1 MAASSPSFVRQASQN
16 LRCVTGWTDYAPDMA
31 AQASYIPDTRW
42 MGQAL
47 DLAKRGVGL
56 TSPNPPV
63 GAIIVSAAGDIIGS
77 GFHRKAGTPHAEIV
91 AIDDAMTLNSRFLPG
106 STLYVTLEPC
116 STQGRTPPCT
126 QTIKD
131 VGIHRVVFGAAD
143 PNPQHTNKSYTVL
156 GASGIQV
163 TGGVLEEECQEIIRP
178 FAKWIMTGIP
188 WVIAKI
194 GQSLDGRITRPP
206 GEPSWI
212 TSDSARSHARRLRL
226 RADAILI
233 GAETLRKDNPR
244 LTLRDADFGT
254 GKEQPWRVVLTRS
267 GRLPVDAHMFTDGFK
282 DRTIVL
288 KNLSFQ
294 EVLVDLGR
302 RGICT
307 VLVEGGGIV
316 IGQAF
321 QSQEVDEVHWYIA
334 PRICGSGRPSFVG
347 LPMPF
352 SIPLD
357 NAKVLPIA
365 DNVCISGYPVWPD
378 MEPETAQSIPQQ
390 EAAASPRPHS
400 SSPTGYPFDTHTP
413 TVLPTPPAFQTA
425 PTIKE
430 P

>member
-1 MAASSPSFVRQASQN
+1 MAARIPS
-16 LRCVTGWTDYAPDMA
+16 
-31 AQASYIPDTRW
+31 IPDARW

-63 GAIIVSAAGDIIGS
+63 GAIVVSAEGEVIGS
-77 GFHRKAGTPHAEIV
+77 GYHRKAGMPHAEIV
-91 AIDDAMTLNSRFLPG
+91 AIDDAMQLNARQLPG
-106 STLYVTLEPC
+106 STIYVTLEPC

-131 VGIHRVVFGAAD
+131 VGISRVVFGAAD
-143 PNPQHTNKSYTVL
+143 PNPKHTNKSYAVL
-156 GASGIQV
+156 GSAGIQV
-163 TGGVLEEECQEIIRP
+163 TGGVLEEECQEMIRP
-178 FAKWIMTGIP
+178 FTKWVMTGLP
-188 WVIAKI
+188 WVIAKV

-206 GEPSWI
+206 GEPAWI

-226 RADAILI
+226 RADAIMI

-244 LTLRDADFGT
+244 LTLRDADVGT

-267 GRLPVDAHMFTDGFK
+267 GRLPPDAHLFTDEFK

-288 KNLSFQ
+288 QNLSF
-294 EVLVDLGR
+294 VDALKEMGR

-321 QSQEVDEVHWYIA
+321 QSHEVDEVHWYIA
-334 PRICGSGRPSFVG
+334 PRICGSGRPSYVG
-347 LPMPF
+347 LPLPY
-352 SIPLD
+352 SIPLEH
-357 NAKVLPIA
+357 AKVLPIA

-378 MEPETAQSIPQQ
+378 LVPAQEPEVVQSDQRFAPP
-390 EAAASPRPHS
+390 AA
-400 SSPTGYPFDTHTP
+400 TP
-413 TVLPTPPAFQTA
+413 AADVPMVGHTPPAFQTA
-425 PTIKE
+425 PPIKIS
-430 P
+430 

>member
-1 MAASSPSFVRQASQN
+1 MAARIPS
-16 LRCVTGWTDYAPDMA
+16 
-31 AQASYIPDTRW
+31 IPDARW

-63 GAIIVSAAGDIIGS
+63 GAIIVSAEGAVIGS
-77 GFHRKAGTPHAEIV
+77 GYHRKAGMPHAEIV
-91 AIDDAMTLNSRFLPG
+91 AIDDAMQLNSRLLPG
-106 STLYVTLEPC
+106 STIYVTLEPC
-116 STQGRTPPCT
+116 STQGRTPACT

-131 VGIHRVVFGAAD
+131 VGIRRVVFGAAD
-143 PNPQHTNKSYTVL
+143 PNPLHTNKSYAVL
-156 GASGIQV
+156 GAAGIQV
-163 TGGVLEEECQEIIRP
+163 TGGVLEEECQDMIRP
-178 FAKWIMTGIP
+178 FTKWIMTGVP
-188 WVIAKI
+188 WVIAKV

-244 LTLRDADFGT
+244 LTLRDADVGT

-267 GRLPVDAHMFTDGFK
+267 GRLPADAHMFTDEFK

-288 KNLSFQ
+288 ANLSFPDALR
-294 EVLVDLGR
+294 ELGR

-334 PRICGSGRPSFVG
+334 PRICGSGRPSLVG
-347 LPMPF
+347 LPLPC
-352 SIPLD
+352 SIPLEH
-357 NAKVLPIA
+357 AKVLPIA
-365 DNVCISGYPVWPD
+365 DNVCITGYPVWPEVGTD
-378 MEPETAQSIPQQ
+378 AVH
-390 EAAASPRPHS
+390 AASRTEEVA
-400 SSPTGYPFDTHTP
+400 SPLPQSASPSGYPFAGQTP
-413 TVLPTPPAFQTA
+413 SVFQSAPP
-425 PTIKE
+425 IKVS
-430 P
+430 

>member
-1 MAASSPSFVRQASQN
+1 
-16 LRCVTGWTDYAPDMA
+16 
-31 AQASYIPDTRW
+31 

-63 GAIIVSAAGDIIGS
+63 GAIIVSTEGAVIGS
-77 GFHRKAGTPHAEIV
+77 GFHRKAGMPHAEIV
-91 AIDDAMTLNSRFLPG
+91 AIDEALEFNSRFLPG

-131 VGIHRVVFGAAD
+131 VGIKRVVFGAAD
-143 PNPQHTNKSYTVL
+143 PNPKHTNKSYAVL
-156 GASGIQV
+156 GAAGIQV
-163 TGGVLEEECQEIIRP
+163 TGGVLEDECLDMIKP
-178 FAKWIMTGIP
+178 FAKWVMTGLP
-188 WVIAKI
+188 WVIAKV

-244 LTLRDADFGT
+244 LTLRDADVGT

-267 GRLPVDAHMFTDGFK
+267 GRLPADAHLFTDEFK
-282 DRTIVL
+282 DRTVIL
-288 KNLSFQ
+288 QNLSFTD
-294 EVLVDLGR
+294 VLKELGK

-321 QSQEVDEVHWYIA
+321 QSHEVDEVHWYIA
-334 PRICGSGRPSFVG
+334 PRICGSGRPSFAG
-347 LPMPF
+347 LPLPY
-352 SIPLD
+352 SIPLEH
-357 NAKVLPIA
+357 AKVLPIA
-365 DNVCISGYPVWPD
+365 DNVCISGYPVWPAPEFD
-378 MEPETAQSIPQQ
+378 EPFQPQKREVESAPLPQSAPLQP
-390 EAAASPRPHS
+390 ASS
-400 SSPTGYPFDTHTP
+400 VG
-413 TVLPTPPAFQTA
+413 VPTPPAFQSA
-425 PTIKE
+425 PPI
-430 P
+430 PAS

>member
-1 MAASSPSFVRQASQN
+1 MAARLPS
-16 LRCVTGWTDYAPDMA
+16 
-31 AQASYIPDTRW
+31 IPDARW

-63 GAIIVSAAGDIIGS
+63 GAIIVSAEGAIIGS
-77 GFHRKAGTPHAEIV
+77 GYHRKAGTPHAEIV
-91 AIDDAMTLNSRFLPG
+91 AIDDAMQLNSRLLPG
-106 STLYVTLEPC
+106 STIYVTLEPC

-131 VGIHRVVFGAAD
+131 VGIRRVVFGAAD
-143 PNPQHTNKSYTVL
+143 PNPLHTNKSYTML
-156 GASGIQV
+156 GAAGIQV
-163 TGGVLEEECQEIIRP
+163 TGGVLEEECQEMIRP
-178 FAKWIMTGIP
+178 FTKWIMTGVP
-188 WVIAKI
+188 WVIAKV

-244 LTLRDADFGT
+244 LTLRDADVGT

-267 GRLPVDAHMFTDGFK
+267 GRLPVDAHMFTDEFK

-288 KNLSFQ
+288 QNLSFPD
-294 EVLVDLGR
+294 VLKELGR

-347 LPMPF
+347 LPLPS
-352 SIPLD
+352 SIPLEH
-357 NAKVLPIA
+357 AKVLPIA

-378 MEPETAQSIPQQ
+378 SGPVPEEPSLQSV
-390 EAAASPRPHS
+390 EVASPLPQFTT
-400 SSPTGYPFDTHTP
+400 PTGYPFSSQ
-413 TVLPTPPAFQTA
+413 TPPVFQSA
-425 PTIKE
+425 PPIKV